1 MTDLLISPDL
11 NGGAVHDITPASAG
25 WGHVGFATYDLQPGS
40 MINESIAAA
49 DDVNQ
54 DVEICIVLL
63 SGTASISAGGQDF
76 GQLKGRDSV
85 FDRVPPFAVYVPM
98 NTDFK
103 VTAESACEIAVCRA
117 PGLDGV
123 HPARL
128 ITPDDMSLEVR
139 GSGSNTRHVCNI
151 LPETEPADS
160 LLVVEVITE
169 SGNWSSYPPHKHD
182 TDDLPNESYLEET
195 YYHRI
200 DPPQGYVMHRVYNDD
215 RSLDES
221 MAAGDRSVVLVPK
234 GYHPVGV
241 PHGYDSYY
249 LNVMAGPKRIWK
261 FRNDPDH
268 DWIVNP
274 K

>member
-1 MTDLLISPDL
+1 M
-11 NGGAVHDITPASAG
+11 G
-25 WGHVGFATYDLQPGS
+25 WSFRYFLWV
-40 MINESIAAA
+40 
-49 DDVNQ
+49 
-54 DVEICIVLL
+54 
-63 SGTASISAGGQDF
+63 
-76 GQLKGRDSV
+76 
-85 FDRVPPFAVYVPM
+85 
-98 NTDFK
+98 
-103 VTAESACEIAVCRA
+103 CEIAVCRA
-117 PGLDGV
+117 PGLDGA

-221 MAAGDRSVVLVPK
+221 MAAGDRSVVLVLERCRDNHEPRLHGLLK
-234 GYHPVGV
+234 LGKRARRRRHVRRRRDRAQVAEVERLDRGALGHVDEPLAGHGEQRGV
-241 PHGYDSYY
+241 VPSACG
-249 LNVMAGPKRIWK
+249 
-261 FRNDPDH
+261 
-268 DWIVNP
+268 
-274 K
+274 

>member
-1 MTDLLISPDL
+1 MADLLIAPDL

-25 WGHVGFATYDLQPGS
+25 WSHVGFATYDLQSGS
-40 MINESIAAA
+40 IINESIAAA
-49 DDVNQ
+49 GDANQ

-63 SGTASISAGGQDF
+63 SGTASISVGAQDF
-76 GQLKGRDSV
+76 GQLKGRNSV
-85 FDRVPPFAVYVPM
+85 FDRVPPFAVYVPK
-98 NTDFK
+98 NTDFT
-103 VTAESACEIAVCRA
+103 VTAESACEVAVCRA
-117 PGLDGV
+117 PGLDGA

-182 TDDLPNESYLEET
+182 TDDLPDESYLEAT

>member
-1 MTDLLISPDL
+1 MADLLIAPDP
-11 NGGAVHDITPASAG
+11 NGGAVQDITPASAG
-25 WGHVGFATYDLQPGS
+25 WGHVGFATYDLKPGS
-40 MINESIAAA
+40 MIDPSIAAA
-49 DDVNQ
+49 GEANQ
-54 DVEICIVLL
+54 DVEICLVLL
-63 SGTASISAGGQDF
+63 SGSARMSAGDQDF
-76 GQLKGRDSV
+76 GLLEGRKSV
-85 FDRVPPFAVYVPM
+85 FDRVPPFAVYVPK

-117 PGLDGV
+117 PGLDGE

-139 GSGSNTRHVCNI
+139 GSGSNTRHICNI

-195 YYHRI
+195 YYHRV

-221 MAAGDRSVVLVPK
+221 MAAGDRSVVLVPE

-249 LNVMAGPKRIWK
+249 LNVMAGPKRVWK